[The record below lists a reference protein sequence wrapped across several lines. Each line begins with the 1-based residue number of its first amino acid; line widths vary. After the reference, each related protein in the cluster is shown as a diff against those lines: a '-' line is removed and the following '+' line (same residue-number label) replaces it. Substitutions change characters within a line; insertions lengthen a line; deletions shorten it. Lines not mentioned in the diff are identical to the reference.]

1 MSEAKFN
8 PEILSGIK
16 PEIYEG
22 SLNVDAIL
30 SRWYAKFKDANC
42 GAFITFVGIV
52 RAELRYIRADFA
64 ELVRSVATKG
74 RGTGRIRAFCTCKR
88 GCAYP
93 RKLLR
98 SRRRKPAA

>member
-22 SLNVDAIL
+22 SLDVNAIL

-52 RAELRYIRADFA
+52 REEGGICALSFDIYEPILRTWFEAWQQ
-64 ELVRSVATKG
+64 
-74 RGTGRIRAFCTCKR
+74 
-88 GCAYP
+88 
-93 RKLLR
+93 
-98 SRRRKPAA
+98 